1 MDINLKKDNVKL
13 QINVLSS
20 KKNFKSWQQSFIT
33 YTSTM
38 KLKYMISHKV
48 HDPAMKLAE
57 PEDFMNNA
65 ELVELRNK
73 AMANNTELPEDLAIL
88 IPQGLRVLMH
98 ECNILKVHPRMSVQG
113 VSKDIIVLIL
123 NADVII
129 CDDLYVLF
137 DEAEDFLNFQSTMD
151 ANVAKIFT
159 VFYSL
164 WTYRTYSKKMPK

>member
-1 MDINLKKDNVKL
+1 
-13 QINVLSS
+13 
-20 KKNFKSWQQSFIT
+20 
-33 YTSTM
+33 M
-38 KLKYMISHKV
+38 KLKYMISYRV

-57 PEDFMNNA
+57 PEDFTNDA

-98 ECNILKVHPRMSVQG
+98 ECNSLKVHPRMSVQG

-129 CDDLYVLF
+129 CDDNLYVLF
-137 DEAEDFLNFQSTMD
+137 DEAEDFLNFQSTN
-151 ANVAKIFT
+151 ACPLHPNILKPHISFSP
-159 VFYSL
+159 FC
-164 WTYRTYSKKMPK
+164 MPALPQYHTLPWYQ